1 MRSIHLLI
9 LVYLSLLQINLVC
22 LFSIFPFVYPRITG
36 ISEYLITIFLH
47 SHFLI
52 SSLFAFYY
60 SLSPF
65 TSPTPLSRPI
75 SSASSSQVCPK
86 SEDVWLEAVR
96 LMPPDNAKGVCALG
110 VRNLPES
117 VRIWIRAAELEQ
129 EPKAKRKV
137 RWF

>member
-1 MRSIHLLI
+1 MPPDNTKGLLT
-9 LVYLSLLQINLVC
+9 LLPLLLPPFHVCPKSEDVWLEVVRLMPPDNAKGLLTLLSLLLP
-22 LFSIFPFVYPRITG
+22 PF
-36 ISEYLITIFLH
+36 
-47 SHFLI
+47 
-52 SSLFAFYY
+52 
-60 SLSPF
+60 
-65 TSPTPLSRPI
+65 
-75 SSASSSQVCPK
+75 QVCPK

-137 RWF
+137 GYALC